1 MLSGFSFIICFWA
14 EVSGRRILIPIKELF
29 SPFKSLGNIQ
39 QTGFLNFLSLLQAF
53 HLGDIKFDKPRF
65 LGKSIIGFLVFNFLM
80 YSLLFIQ
87 LVATDVIDDPITTV
101 ILFSFYFVNVWLKDL
116 LIFKLFLCERERER
130 AVSNLISCL
139 RKNMYTEKSSKVLI
153 WKIRQNVA
161 LVIKELTSQ
170 ELIRQRIRNTIE
182 IGSIINHLSPL
193 CSLGADHQSL

>member
-116 LIFKLFLCERERER
+116 LIFFNFFMRERERER
-130 AVSNLISCL
+130 VSNLISCL

>member
-39 QTGFLNFLSLLQAF
+39 QTGFLNFLTLLQAF

-116 LIFKLFLCERERER
+116 LIFFNFFMRERERER
-130 AVSNLISCL
+130 VSNLVSCL

-193 CSLGADHQSL
+193 CSPGTDHQSL

>member
-14 EVSGRRILIPIKELF
+14 EVSGRRILIPIMELF

-116 LIFKLFLCERERER
+116 LIFKLFLCVRERERER

-153 WKIRQNVA
+153 
-161 LVIKELTSQ
+161 
-170 ELIRQRIRNTIE
+170 
-182 IGSIINHLSPL
+182 
-193 CSLGADHQSL
+193 

>member
-14 EVSGRRILIPIKELF
+14 EVSGRRILIPIMELF

-39 QTGFLNFLSLLQAF
+39 QTGFLNFLTLLQAF

-116 LIFKLFLCERERER
+116 LIFFNFFMRERERER
-130 AVSNLISCL
+130 VSNLISCL

>member
-14 EVSGRRILIPIKELF
+14 EVSGRRILIPIMELF

-116 LIFKLFLCERERER
+116 LIFFNFFMRERERER
-130 AVSNLISCL
+130 VSNLISCL

>member
-39 QTGFLNFLSLLQAF
+39 QTGFLNFLTLLQAF

-116 LIFKLFLCERERER
+116 LIFFNFFMREREGESLKFDKLFTEEH
-130 AVSNLISCL
+130 VYWEIEWSIDL
-139 RKNMYTEKSSKVLI
+139 KNKTECCSRYK
-153 WKIRQNVA
+153 
-161 LVIKELTSQ
+161 
-170 ELIRQRIRNTIE
+170 RINIP
-182 IGSIINHLSPL
+182 GINSPT
-193 CSLGADHQSL
+193 HQKYNWDL

>member
-14 EVSGRRILIPIKELF
+14 EVSGRRILIPIMELF

-39 QTGFLNFLSLLQAF
+39 QTGFLNFLTLLQAF

-116 LIFKLFLCERERER
+116 LIFFNFFMRERERER
-130 AVSNLISCL
+130 VSNLISCL

-193 CSLGADHQSL
+193 CSPGTDHQSL

>member
-14 EVSGRRILIPIKELF
+14 EVSGRRILIPIMELF

-116 LIFKLFLCERERER
+116 LIFFNFFMRERERER
-130 AVSNLISCL
+130 VSNLISCL

-193 CSLGADHQSL
+193 CSLGTDHQSL

>member
-39 QTGFLNFLSLLQAF
+39 QTGFLNFLTLLQAF

-116 LIFKLFLCERERER
+116 LIFFNFFMRERERER
-130 AVSNLISCL
+130 VSNLISCL

-193 CSLGADHQSL
+193 CSPGTDHQSL

>member
-116 LIFKLFLCERERER
+116 LIFFNFFMRERERER
-130 AVSNLISCL
+130 VSNLISCL

-193 CSLGADHQSL
+193 CSPGTDHQSL

>member
-39 QTGFLNFLSLLQAF
+39 QTGFLNFLTLLQAF

-116 LIFKLFLCERERER
+116 LIFFNFFMRERERER
-130 AVSNLISCL
+130 VSNLISCL

-182 IGSIINHLSPL
+182 IGAL
-193 CSLGADHQSL
+193 

>member
-14 EVSGRRILIPIKELF
+14 EVSGRRILIPIMELF

-39 QTGFLNFLSLLQAF
+39 QTGFLNFLTLLQAF

-116 LIFKLFLCERERER
+116 LIFFNFFMREREGE
-130 AVSNLISCL
+130 SLKFDKL
-139 RKNMYTEKSSKVLI
+139 FTEEHVY
-153 WKIRQNVA
+153 W
-161 LVIKELTSQ
+161 E
-170 ELIRQRIRNTIE
+170 IE
-182 IGSIINHLSPL
+182 WSIDLKK
-193 CSLGADHQSL
+193 

>member
-14 EVSGRRILIPIKELF
+14 EVSGRRILIPILELF

-39 QTGFLNFLSLLQAF
+39 QTGFLNFFSLLQAF

-116 LIFKLFLCERERER
+116 LIFFNFFMREREGE
-130 AVSNLISCL
+130 SLKFDKL
-139 RKNMYTEKSSKVLI
+139 FTEEHVY
-153 WKIRQNVA
+153 W
-161 LVIKELTSQ
+161 E
-170 ELIRQRIRNTIE
+170 IE
-182 IGSIINHLSPL
+182 
-193 CSLGADHQSL
+193 

>member
-39 QTGFLNFLSLLQAF
+39 QTGFLNFLTLLQAF

-116 LIFKLFLCERERER
+116 LIFFNFFMREREGESLKFDKLFTEEH
-130 AVSNLISCL
+130 VYWEIEYSIDL
-139 RKNMYTEKSSKVLI
+139 KNKTECCSRYK
-153 WKIRQNVA
+153 
-161 LVIKELTSQ
+161 
-170 ELIRQRIRNTIE
+170 RINIP
-182 IGSIINHLSPL
+182 GINSPT
-193 CSLGADHQSL
+193 HQKYNWDW

>member
-39 QTGFLNFLSLLQAF
+39 QTGFLNFLTLLQAF

-116 LIFKLFLCERERER
+116 LIFFNFFMRERERER
-130 AVSNLISCL
+130 VSNLISCL

>member
-14 EVSGRRILIPIKELF
+14 EVSGRRILIPIMELF

-116 LIFKLFLCERERER
+116 LIFFKTFFMRERER
-130 AVSNLISCL
+130 ASNLISCL

>member
-14 EVSGRRILIPIKELF
+14 EVSGRRILIPVMELF

-116 LIFKLFLCERERER
+116 LISLNFFFMRERER
-130 AVSNLISCL
+130 VSNLISCL

-182 IGSIINHLSPL
+182 IGAL
-193 CSLGADHQSL
+193 

>member
-14 EVSGRRILIPIKELF
+14 EVSGRGILIPIMELF

-116 LIFKLFLCERERER
+116 LIFFKTFFMRER
-130 AVSNLISCL
+130 VSNLISCL

>member
-39 QTGFLNFLSLLQAF
+39 QTGFLNFLTLLQAF

-116 LIFKLFLCERERER
+116 LIFFNFFMRERERER
-130 AVSNLISCL
+130 VSNLISCL

-153 WKIRQNVA
+153 WKIRQTVA

>member
-14 EVSGRRILIPIKELF
+14 EVSGRRILIPIMELF

-39 QTGFLNFLSLLQAF
+39 QTGFLNFLTLLQAF

-116 LIFKLFLCERERER
+116 LIFFNFFMRERERER
-130 AVSNLISCL
+130 VSNLISCL

-153 WKIRQNVA
+153 
-161 LVIKELTSQ
+161 
-170 ELIRQRIRNTIE
+170 
-182 IGSIINHLSPL
+182 
-193 CSLGADHQSL
+193 